1 MLSNILEK
9 FVVIRNIALLGIKY
23 KKQARLTWLTFK
35 IITIAVSSGLFIV
48 VLLLLHKTSLGKQ
61 IRAVSNNPE
70 LCNIYGI
77 NSDQVILYA
86 TALSAALAAIAGIL
100 IALDVD
106 MTPTFGFN

>member
-1 MLSNILEK
+1 
-9 FVVIRNIALLGIKY
+9 
-23 KKQARLTWLTFK
+23 
-35 IITIAVSSGLFIV
+35 
-48 VLLLLHKTSLGKQ
+48 LLLLHKTSLGKQ

-100 IALDVD
+100 ISERDGVCNPSL
-106 MTPTFGFN
+106 TFLQCPS